1 MISKERNKV
10 LKIMDELNKYFIEN
24 TDTCHITSTLDFNKE
39 TKIRF
44 RVHLNNKEE
53 IERVKAKLE
62 KIFSVQ
68 RYREVEELYWNLT
81 GDSYSSDETNLVGMM
96 VDEFSI
102 EVEDNVLILYLI
114 RR

>member
-1 MISKERNKV
+1 MIRKERNKV

-24 TDTCHITSTLDFNKE
+24 TDTCHITSTLDFSNE